1 MAAAATAVIA
11 LLLVMAMTVWRLAMP
26 EEKPE
31 PLAKAEI
38 MLEEEEF
45 VDLLEPSPLPQ
56 QADNTPASAQLPEN
70 SDAQSQPAPESG
82 TDTKDA
88 GEAGVA
94 EPPVAAKAPSE
105 VKVKKKKEEDK
116 KKKAGPEVDKK
127 KAKEEAV
134 KREAN
139 NQVSNAFAS
148 ASGKHNTK
156 NGTADK
162 DNAGRADGKAR
173 QGNLSGRGTGTVGG
187 GWRLPA
193 YSPVPSTV
201 TGSVKLVVKIDRDGR
216 VTSVR
221 FDGGNAPA
229 ATDAA
234 VRAACVAEVKSRR
247 FTHPRPAE
255 APESATAYIT
265 YTFR

>member
-11 LLLVMAMTVWRLAMP
+11 LLLIMAMTVWRLTMP

-31 PLAKAEI
+31 PIAKAEI

-70 SDAQSQPAPESG
+70 SDAQAQPAPESG

-94 EPPVAAKAPSE
+94 EPPVATKAPSE

-116 KKKAGPEVDKK
+116 KKKTGPEVDKK

-134 KREAN
+134 
-139 NQVSNAFAS
+139 
-148 ASGKHNTK
+148 
-156 NGTADK
+156 
-162 DNAGRADGKAR
+162 
-173 QGNLSGRGTGTVGG
+173 
-187 GWRLPA
+187 
-193 YSPVPSTV
+193 
-201 TGSVKLVVKIDRDGR
+201 
-216 VTSVR
+216 
-221 FDGGNAPA
+221 
-229 ATDAA
+229 
-234 VRAACVAEVKSRR
+234 
-247 FTHPRPAE
+247 
-255 APESATAYIT
+255 
-265 YTFR
+265 

>member
-11 LLLVMAMTVWRLAMP
+11 LLLIMAMTVWRLTMP

-31 PLAKAEI
+31 PIAKAEI

-70 SDAQSQPAPESG
+70 SDAQAQPAPESG

-94 EPPVAAKAPSE
+94 EPPVATKAPSE

-116 KKKAGPEVDKK
+116 KKKTGPEVDKK

-156 NGTADK
+156 NGTSDK
-162 DNAGRADGKAR
+162 DNAGRADGKAH

-221 FDGGNAPA
+221 FDGGNARQPPTPPCAPPA
-229 ATDAA
+229 WP
-234 VRAACVAEVKSRR
+234 K
-247 FTHPRPAE
+247 
-255 APESATAYIT
+255 
-265 YTFR
+265 

>member
-11 LLLVMAMTVWRLAMP
+11 LLLIMAMTVWRLTMP

-31 PLAKAEI
+31 PMAKAEI
-38 MLEEEEF
+38 MLEEEQF

-88 GEAGVA
+88 GVAGVA
-94 EPPVAAKAPSE
+94 EPPVTAKAPSE
-105 VKVKKKKEEDK
+105 VKVKKKKEE

-127 KAKEEAV
+127 KAQEESV

-156 NGTADK
+156 NGNADK
-162 DNAGRADGKAR
+162 DNAGRTDGKAH

-247 FTHPRPAE
+247 FTHPHPEE